1 MKELWWFPLVLVS
14 SPIVSVAVD
23 DNDYFDMVLEEAV
36 ADGLDSLWYHAV
48 LNWACP
54 TVNVTVSAKT

>member
-1 MKELWWFPLVLVS
+1 MTELWWFPLVLVS

-36 ADGLDSLWYHAV
+36 ADGLDSLSCHAA
-48 LNWACP
+48 LD
-54 TVNVTVSAKT
+54 

>member
-1 MKELWWFPLVLVS
+1 MLSPVVVS
-14 SPIVSVAVD
+14 AAVV